1 LLSAFAIEEK
11 SNKIKHMNQITIKN
25 QSLRQ
30 RDRVFYISEIQ
41 KLLPNLRK
49 KYPIKSLGIFGSY
62 VRNEEASL
70 SDLDILVE
78 FDQPIGLFAY
88 IELESDLS
96 KRLGIKV
103 DLVSKGALFGKIG
116 QHILS
121 EVVYL

>member
-1 LLSAFAIEEK
+1 
-11 SNKIKHMNQITIKN
+11 MNQTTIKK
-25 QSLRQ
+25 QSMGQ
-30 RDRVFYISEIQ
+30 RDRVFYLSEIQ
-41 KLLPNLRK
+41 KLLPSLRE

-62 VRNEEASL
+62 VRNEEADL

-88 IELESDLS
+88 IELESVLS
-96 KRLGIKV
+96 DKLGIKV

>member
-1 LLSAFAIEEK
+1 
-11 SNKIKHMNQITIKN
+11 MNQTTIKERSMG
-25 QSLRQ
+25 QK
-30 RDRVFYISEIQ
+30 DRVFYISEIQ

-78 FDQPIGLFAY
+78 FDQPIGY